1 MSGAAAR
8 TEFLKKKERI
18 NYCNID
24 SKGFCENTKTKS
36 GISEKYITD
45 STTGIQY
52 RNKQM
57 LHVNWKLLDT
67 YVKMKYVSWEG
78 SRVDTLEVLLGVHSG
93 K

>member
-8 TEFLKKKERI
+8 TEFLKNKERI

-24 SKGFCENTKTKS
+24 SKGFRENTKTKS
-36 GISEKYITD
+36 DTSEKCITN
-45 STTGIQY
+45 SNIGGQCK
-52 RNKQM
+52 NKQR

-78 SRVDTLEVLLGVHSG
+78 GRVDALEMLLGVHSG

>member
-8 TEFLKKKERI
+8 TGFLKNKERI

-45 STTGIQY
+45 STIGIQY
-52 RNKQM
+52 RK
-57 LHVNWKLLDT
+57 K
-67 YVKMKYVSWEG
+67 
-78 SRVDTLEVLLGVHSG
+78 
-93 K
+93 